1 MLAAHLDKIVAQLFQ
16 SAPGR
21 EAGRCP
27 RRIAGWSWLQSFN
40 PRPAVRPGDA
50 RSHLTRARLTLCFN
64 PRPAVRPGDACG
76 HLRLVGAVLA
86 VSIRARP

>member
-1 MLAAHLDKIVAQLFQ
+1 MPGPSPLLIQRASFQ

-21 EAGRCP
+21 EAGRCALRRAD
-27 RRIAGWSWLQSFN
+27 RRIHGGFN

-50 RSHLTRARLTLCFN
+50 VYN
-64 PRPAVRPGDACG
+64 PETKRYEQ
-76 HLRLVGAVLA
+76 

>member
-1 MLAAHLDKIVAQLFQ
+1 MAPPLLPRRLFQ

-21 EAGRCP
+21 EAGRCCALADIP
-27 RRIAGWSWLQSFN
+27 FEVMGFN

-50 RSHLTRARLTLCFN
+50 PEMGVDNSPDMGFN
-64 PRPAVRPGDACG
+64 PRPAVRPGDADLFG
-76 HLRLVGAVLA
+76 QVPVSLE

>member
-1 MLAAHLDKIVAQLFQ
+1 MHPDASGQSNKTVFQ

-21 EAGRCP
+21 EAGRCMRSP
-27 RRIAGWSWLQSFN
+27 LFADRNPSFN

-50 RSHLTRARLTLCFN
+50 GGRCRYRSARRRFN
-64 PRPAVRPGDACG
+64 PRPAVRPGDA
-76 HLRLVGAVLA
+76 GAGKSIEGLFL

>member
-1 MLAAHLDKIVAQLFQ
+1 MHPVAVPSCPLIRFQ

-21 EAGRCP
+21 EAGRCQP
-27 RRIAGWSWLQSFN
+27 DRSDTGRAYGFN

-50 RSHLTRARLTLCFN
+50 RMQAREQAAMN
-64 PRPAVRPGDACG
+64 
-76 HLRLVGAVLA
+76 

>member
-1 MLAAHLDKIVAQLFQ
+1 MRRYEARMRRTDVFQ

-21 EAGRCP
+21 EAGRCGGGYG
-27 RRIAGWSWLQSFN
+27 RRVRKRGFN

-50 RSHLTRARLTLCFN
+50 ALGQPRQRFTL
-64 PRPAVRPGDACG
+64 
-76 HLRLVGAVLA
+76 